1 MGQPRDAPPAY
12 PTARQPP
19 LHFAGRER
27 ELADFSAM
35 FADVR
40 RSGRPPGGLVLVDG
54 VQGIGKTQL
63 VKHFASTLDEAAG
76 ASVLAMTTND
86 LDADPEQLLVRIR
99 TP

>member
-1 MGQPRDAPPAY
+1 MPEPTSVPPAR

-19 LHFAGRER
+19 LHFAGRKQ
-27 ELADFSAM
+27 ELADFAGM
-35 FADVR
+35 FEDAR

-63 VKHFASTLDEAAG
+63 VKHFASTVG

-86 LDADPEQLLVRIR
+86 LDADPSNWWRASSSAR
-99 TP
+99 